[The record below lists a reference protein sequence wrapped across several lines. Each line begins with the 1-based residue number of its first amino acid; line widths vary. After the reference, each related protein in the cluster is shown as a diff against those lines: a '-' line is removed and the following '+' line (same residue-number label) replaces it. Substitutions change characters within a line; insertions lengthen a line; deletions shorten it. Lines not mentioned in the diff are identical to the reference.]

1 MIEIDGAF
9 YRISKPGFEM
19 LIPRW
24 EGYAPETADEADATI
39 TLPDGT
45 RRYATFMTLGVVSK
59 IMDRQRDTGECL
71 SGRYFWCSDLIVI
84 RDPGFDS
91 MIAAVEDMIALGEID
106 EACALLPSLDEED
119 VDR

>member
-39 TLPDGT
+39 TLADGT

-59 IMDRQRDTGECL
+59 IMDHQRETGECL
-71 SGRYFWCSDLIVI
+71 SGRYFWCSGLIII
-84 RDPGFDS
+84 RGPGFDS
-91 MIAAVEDMIALGEID
+91 MIAAVEDLIARGEIAD
-106 EACALLPSLDEED
+106 ACAVLPPLDEED
-119 VDR
+119 MDR